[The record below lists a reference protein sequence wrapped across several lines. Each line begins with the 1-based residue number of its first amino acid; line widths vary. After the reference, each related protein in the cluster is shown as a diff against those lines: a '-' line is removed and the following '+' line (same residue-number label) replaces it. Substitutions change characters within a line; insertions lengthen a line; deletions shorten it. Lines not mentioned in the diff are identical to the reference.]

1 MLFRGQDTRGK
12 KDPKKQFRPG
22 MFIRNLVGQSPDD
35 PDAKVAGE
43 DRLSST
49 VDGILHS
56 IRTRAKP

>member
-1 MLFRGQDTRGK
+1 
-12 KDPKKQFRPG
+12 